1 MADQETMKENAEA
14 LRSMTKDQEAFMQ
27 QEFHMTK
34 QDMIALD
41 EDGWAELLDQLFDIE
56 IDDDNR
62 SSAKTA
68 KHDKIVSDLIDMME
82 SV

>member
-14 LRSMTKDQEAFMQ
+14 LKSMTKDQEDFMQ
-27 QEFHMTK
+27 QEFHMSK

-68 KHDKIVSDLIDMME
+68 RHDKIVSDIIDMME